1 MPELYNQQYRLAECI
16 KKEKTPVFA
25 DYKKHVS
32 SKDAHS
38 LKVKKIEK
46 GITHQLKGKMSS
58 CRHPNIRK
66 KRLHHKRKAKKK

>member
-38 LKVKKIEK
+38 LKVKKDRK
-46 GITHQLKGKMSS
+46 GYYTSAERKNEQLSS
-58 CRHPNIRK
+58 P
-66 KRLHHKRKAKKK
+66 